1 MTTLAY
7 ESGLQL
13 RKRLGTGDLSAVELL
28 DYFLARVARFNPE
41 LNAIIELQEDEARAQ
56 AIACDKAQASQSAQ
70 SLPPFHGVPM
80 TIKES
85 FDVRGM
91 HTTRGNPAFKD
102 HIASTDALA
111 VSRLRKAGA
120 NIFGKTNVPLD
131 LADFQSYNAIYGTT
145 NNPWD
150 TERTPG
156 GSSGGSAVA
165 MAAGLSGIENGSDI
179 GGSIRNPAHYCGVFG
194 HKPTWGLLPPR
205 GHAAPGVLAQSDLA
219 VIGPIARSAADLE
232 ALLLAEAGPDE
243 IMASGYRLD
252 LSQPNFTDLKRLRV
266 AAMVNSPLAPVSQ
279 VCESRVEGVL
289 DIVRHAGGQVNYD
302 ARPDFDLGEGHEVYQ
317 NLLWAVM
324 ASRSDDATYAQ
335 LAAEV
340 AALAP
345 DDRSAR
351 AQNLRA
357 RFATYRDYSTANE
370 ARTHQRWAWHRFFQ
384 EYDVMVTPIMA
395 TPAFQHDHQPFG
407 QRTLDVDGATRPYFE
422 QLFWAGLAINSY
434 LPATIVP
441 TGTLGGGLPIGV
453 QIIGPEFGDLK
464 VLRVA
469 KLLELE
475 GLAFVPPPGYDD

>member
-111 VSRLRKAGA
+111 VSRLRKAGV

-252 LSQPNFTDLKRLRV
+252 LSPPNFTDLKHLRV

-289 DIVRHAGGQVNYD
+289 DIVRHAGGQVNYG

-340 AALAP
+340 TALAP

-407 QRTLDVDGATRPYFE
+407 QRTVDVDGAPRPYFE

-475 GLAFVPPPGYDD
+475 GLTFVPPPGYED

>member
-111 VSRLRKAGA
+111 VSRLRKAGV

-252 LSQPNFTDLKRLRV
+252 LSPPNFTDLKHLRV

-279 VCESRVEGVL
+279 ACESRVEGVL

-340 AALAP
+340 TALAP

-407 QRTLDVDGATRPYFE
+407 QRTVDVDGAPRPYFE

-475 GLAFVPPPGYDD
+475 GLTFVPPPGYED

>member
-13 RKRLGTGDLSAVELL
+13 RKRLTTGDLSAVELL

-56 AIACDKAQASQSAQ
+56 AIACDKAQASQSAH

-91 HTTRGNPAFKD
+91 HTTRGNPGFKD

-252 LSQPNFTDLKRLRV
+252 LSQPNFTDLKHLRV
-266 AAMVNSPLAPVSQ
+266 AAMVNSALAPVSQ
-279 VCESRVEGVL
+279 VCQSRVEGVL
-289 DIVRHAGGQVNYD
+289 DIIRHAGGQVNYD

-335 LAAEV
+335 LAAEA

-370 ARTHQRWAWHRFFQ
+370 VRTHQRWAWHRFFQ

-407 QRTLDVDGATRPYFE
+407 QRTVEVDGATRPYFE

-475 GLAFVPPPGYDD
+475 GLTFVPPPGYED

>member
-13 RKRLGTGDLSAVELL
+13 RKRLVTGDLSAVELL
-28 DYFLARVARFNPE
+28 DYFLARVARYNPE

-120 NIFGKTNVPLD
+120 NIFGKTNVPQD

-243 IMASGYRLD
+243 IMAGGYRLD
-252 LSQPNFTDLKRLRV
+252 LSQPTFSHLKALRV

-279 VCESRVEGVL
+279 ICEARVEGVIDL
-289 DIVRHAGGQVNYD
+289 IRHAGGQVNYD

-395 TPAFQHDHQPFG
+395 TPAFPHDHQPFG
-407 QRTLDVDGATRPYFE
+407 QRTVDVDGAPRPYFE

-434 LPATIVP
+434 LPASIVP

>member
-370 ARTHQRWAWHRFFQ
+370 VRTHQRWAWHRFFQ

-407 QRTLDVDGATRPYFE
+407 QRTVDVDGAARPYFE

>member
-56 AIACDKAQASQSAQ
+56 AIACDKAQASQSAH

-370 ARTHQRWAWHRFFQ
+370 VRTHQRWAWHRFFQ

-407 QRTLDVDGATRPYFE
+407 QRTVDVDGAPRPYFE

-475 GLAFVPPPGYDD
+475 GLTFVPPPGYED

>member
-1 MTTLAY
+1 MTILAF

-13 RKRLGTGDLSAVELL
+13 AERLKQGDLSALELL
-28 DYFLARVARFNPE
+28 DYFLDRVHRFNPQ
-41 LNAIIELQEDEARAQ
+41 LNAIIEIQEEEARAC
-56 AIACDKAQASQSAQ
+56 AIAADTALAAQPSQA
-70 SLPPFHGVPM
+70 LGPFHGVPM

-85 FDVRGM
+85 FDVTGM
-91 HTTRGNPAFKD
+91 HTTRGNLAFKD

-111 VSRLRKAGA
+111 VSRLRQAGA

-150 TERTPG
+150 LKRAAG

-219 VIGPIARSAADLE
+219 VIGPLARSASDLE

-243 IMASGYRLD
+243 IMAGGYRLD
-252 LSQPNFTDLKRLRV
+252 LAQPKFSSLKELRV

-279 VCESRVEGVL
+279 ACESRVEGVL
-289 DIVRHAGGQVNYD
+289 EIIRGAGGQINYE
-302 ARPDFDLGEGHEVYQ
+302 ARPDFDMGEGHEVYQ

-335 LAAEV
+335 LSEEV
-340 AALAP
+340 SALTSE
-345 DDRSAR
+345 DRSPR

-370 ARTHQRWAWHRFFQ
+370 SRTHQRWAWHKFFQ
-384 EYDVMVTPIMA
+384 EYDLMITPLWPRRHFFMITNPSDKGPSTLMVHHALILSSY
-395 TPAFQHDHQPFG
+395 FG
-407 QRTLDVDGATRPYFE
+407 
-422 QLFWAGLAINSY
+422 
-434 LPATIVP
+434 
-441 TGTLGGGLPIGV
+441 
-453 QIIGPEFGDLK
+453 
-464 VLRVA
+464 
-469 KLLELE
+469 
-475 GLAFVPPPGYDD
+475 PGSP

>member
-252 LSQPNFTDLKRLRV
+252 LSQPNFTDLKHLRV
-266 AAMVNSPLAPVSQ
+266 AAMVNSALAPVSQ
-279 VCESRVEGVL
+279 VCQSRVEGVS
-289 DIVRHAGGQVNYD
+289 DIIRHAGGQVNYD

-407 QRTLDVDGATRPYFE
+407 QRTVDVDGAARPYFE

>member
-1 MTTLAY
+1 MTTLAF

-13 RKRLGTGDLSAVELL
+13 AERLKRQELSAVELL
-28 DYFLARVARFNPE
+28 DYFLDRVQRFNPQ
-41 LNAIIELQEDEARAQ
+41 LNAIIELQEKEARGWAIAADQAQ
-56 AIACDKAQASQSAQ
+56 AKQTAE
-70 SLPPFHGVPM
+70 SLAPFHGVPM

-85 FDVRGM
+85 FDVSGM
-91 HTTRGNPAFKD
+91 HTTRGNPVFEH
-102 HIASTDALA
+102 HIAETDALA

-150 TERTPG
+150 TGRTAG

-205 GHAAPGVLAQSDLA
+205 GHAAPGVLAQPDLA
-219 VIGPIARSAADLE
+219 VIGPIARSAQDLE

-243 IMASGYRLD
+243 IMAGGYRLD
-252 LSQPNFTDLKRLRV
+252 LSKPTFSHLKELRV
-266 AAMVNSPLAPVSQ
+266 AAMVNNPLAPVSQ
-279 VCESRVEGVL
+279 ICEARVEGVL
-289 DIVRHAGGQVNYD
+289 DLIRHAGGQVNYD
-302 ARPDFDLGEGHEVYQ
+302 ARPDFDMGEGHEVYQ

-324 ASRSDDATYAQ
+324 ASRSDDATFAQ

-370 ARTHQRWAWHRFFQ
+370 SRTHQRWAWHQFFQ
-384 EYDVMVTPIMA
+384 KFDVMVTPIMA
-395 TPAFQHDHQPFG
+395 TPAFPHDHQPFG
-407 QRTLDVDGATRPYFE
+407 QRTVDVDGAPRPYFE

-434 LPATIVP
+434 LPAAIVP
-441 TGTLGGGLPIGV
+441 TGSLGGGLPVGV

-475 GLAFVPPPGYDD
+475 GLAFEPPPGYED

>member
-252 LSQPNFTDLKRLRV
+252 LSQPNFTDLKHLRV
-266 AAMVNSPLAPVSQ
+266 AAMVNSALAPVSQ
-279 VCESRVEGVL
+279 VCQSRVEGVL
-289 DIVRHAGGQVNYD
+289 DIIRHAGGQVNYD

-335 LAAEV
+335 LAAEA

-370 ARTHQRWAWHRFFQ
+370 VRTHQRWAWHRFFQ

-407 QRTLDVDGATRPYFE
+407 QRTVEVDGATRPYFE

-475 GLAFVPPPGYDD
+475 GLTFVPPPGYED

>member
-56 AIACDKAQASQSAQ
+56 AIACDKAQASQSAH

-232 ALLLAEAGPDE
+232 ALLVAEAGPDE

-302 ARPDFDLGEGHEVYQ
+302 ARPDFYLGEGHEVYQ

-335 LAAEV
+335 LAAEA

-407 QRTLDVDGATRPYFE
+407 QRTVEVDGATRPYFE

-475 GLAFVPPPGYDD
+475 GLTFVPPPGYED